1 MATSMKENHAKM
13 SAELKDKDTRLK
25 IFEIENEDYWKRVGE
40 FDSLKEKLEQ
50 LMGYCWSKSVE
61 TQFFEE
67 NQQDNMDQVLESE
80 EENNSSENE
89 W

>member
-1 MATSMKENHAKM
+1 MT
-13 SAELKDKDTRLK
+13 
-25 IFEIENEDYWKRVGE
+25 
-40 FDSLKEKLEQ
+40 DSKGLKEKLEQ

-67 NQQDNMDQVLESE
+67 NQQDNIDQVLESE

>member
-40 FDSLKEKLEQ
+40 FD
-50 LMGYCWSKSVE
+50 
-61 TQFFEE
+61 
-67 NQQDNMDQVLESE
+67 
-80 EENNSSENE
+80 
-89 W
+89 